1 MKKLLLLSTIVLTML
16 SCGKKQPPISLYS
29 AASFNTTVDGK
40 NVSLYTLK
48 NSDGLTLQ
56 VTNFGA
62 RVVALWTPDKNGKF
76 TDIVLG
82 YGDIDRYIKNR
93 GERFLG
99 ATIGRYGNRIA
110 KGEFKIDTATYYLAK
125 NSDGQCLHGGL
136 KSFDMVV
143 WNVDKVTGNE
153 IEFSYLSPDMEEG
166 FPGNLSVKMI
176 YSLTPDNEFKI
187 TYSATTDK
195 ATPVN
200 LTHHSFFNLKGEG
213 SGPISD
219 HEMQIFA
226 DQFVPVDSALIPT
239 GVLQNVEGTSLDF
252 RAPQKIG
259 ARVDNDEQ
267 QLKLA
272 RGYDHC
278 FVLTR
283 KTANEVELAAI
294 VYEPESG
301 RQLEVWTD
309 EPAMQFY
316 GGNFF
321 DGKSLGKSGTPYNFR
336 ETFALETQHFPD
348 SPNQPSFPTTILK
361 PGETYTQ
368 TCIYKFSVRK

>member
-1 MKKLLLLSTIVLTML
+1 TI
-16 SCGKKQPPISLYS
+16 SCGRKQLPINVYP
-29 AASFNTTVDGK
+29 ASSFTTTIDGK

-48 NSDGLTLQ
+48 NKDGLTLQ

-62 RVVALWTPDKNGKF
+62 RVIALWTPDRNGKF

-82 YGDIDRYIKNR
+82 YGDIDRYVRNR

-110 KGEFKIDTATYYLAK
+110 KGEFKIDTTTYHLAQ
-125 NSDGQCLHGGL
+125 NNNGQCLHGGL

-143 WNVDKVTGNE
+143 WNVDKVTE
-153 IEFSYLSPDMEEG
+153 DEVAFSYLSPDMEEG

-195 ATPVN
+195 PTPVN

-213 SGPISD
+213 SGTINN
-219 HEMQIFA
+219 HELQIFA
-226 DQFVPVDSALIPT
+226 DKFIPIDSVMIPL
-239 GVLQNVEGTSLDF
+239 GIIQNIEGTSLDF
-252 RAPQKIG
+252 RTPHTIG
-259 ARVDNDEQ
+259 ARINDSFE

-272 RGYDHC
+272 KGYDHC
-278 FVLTR
+278 YVLNR
-283 KTANEVELAAI
+283 KTPSDVELAAV
-294 VYEPESG
+294 VYEPQSG
-301 RQLEVWTD
+301 RQMEVFTT
-309 EPAMQFY
+309 EPAIQFY

-321 DGKSLGKSGTPYNFR
+321 DGKSLGKNGTPYNFR

-348 SPNQPSFPTTILK
+348 SPNQPSFPSTILN
-361 PGETYTQ
+361 PGQTYSQ
-368 TCIYKFSVRK
+368 TCIYKFGVRK